1 MKYAIKKSNENFV
14 FHGYKELRKT
24 TAGKTGIGLEVVID
38 GAVAQ
43 KDMNK
48 ATIMAFYDHGFKWMM
63 PKYENRE
70 LVRPGFFYKGF
81 DTKAKRD
88 KQYDAFMK
96 ENKKFAERL
105 RDCINSYPLP
115 QVPAKMAE
123 LDDVHSPLTEF
134 NYSRLYYFKY

>member
-88 KQYDAFMK
+88 KQYDSFMK
-96 ENKKFAERL
+96 ENKKFAEPKKAEPKKAEPKAETNL
-105 RDCINSYPLP
+105 DLEK
-115 QVPAKMAE
+115 ALKKMTKAQLVE
-123 LDDVHSPLTEF
+123 MLTKA
-134 NYSRLYYFKY
+134 LV